1 MNLLLW
7 RHAEAEDTWPDMER
21 RLTPRGEEYARRIA
35 EWIRDRVPG
44 DLRVLSSPA
53 LRCRQTAETLGRPV
67 EIDKRLA
74 GESDPA
80 RILLAAGWS
89 GNEIPSET
97 TVVAVGHQP
106 LLGQTAA
113 FLLSGLDTAW
123 SVEKGALWWLAHGKN
138 GRVALRAAIS
148 PELA

>member
-21 RLTPRGEEYARRIA
+21 RLTPHGEEHARRIA
-35 EWIRDRVPG
+35 EWMRTRIPG
-44 DLRVLSSPA
+44 DFRVLSSPA
-53 LRCRQTAETLGRPV
+53 LRCRQTAERLGCAV

-74 GESDPA
+74 GESDVA

-89 GNEIPSET
+89 GNETPSGET
-97 TVVAVGHQP
+97 LVAVGHQP
-106 LLGQTAA
+106 LLGQTIA
-113 FLLSGLDTAW
+113 FLLSGNDAAW
-123 SVEKGALWWLAHGKN
+123 PVEKGAVWWLTRGKG
-138 GRVALRAAIS
+138 GRTALRAVIS